1 MNPLIFG
8 PIIEIVKSVIDKVV
22 PDREGRE
29 KAKQAFE
36 LELLNKRQE
45 IIDALEKSDT
55 GQVEINKIE
64 AASPDFFRAGW
75 RPFVGWVC
83 GFGVAYQFIGRP
95 LLTWF
100 TPIWL
105 VIIDSQA
112 TIPPPPALDMGDLI
126 FLLAGMLGLVA
137 ARSIDKKAGV
147 G

>member
-1 MNPLIFG
+1 MNPLILA
-8 PIIEIVKSVIDKVV
+8 PIIDIVKSVIDKVI

-29 KAKQAFE
+29 KAKQEFD
-36 LELLNKRQE
+36 LQVLQRRQE

-83 GFGVAYQFIGRP
+83 GFAVAYQFIGRP

-105 VIIDSQA
+105 VIIDSTA
-112 TIPPPPALDMGDLI
+112 VVPPPPPLDMGDLI
-126 FLLAGMLGLVA
+126 FLLSGMLGLVA
-137 ARSIDKKAGV
+137 ARSIDKKNGV